1 MSLSKNKLS
10 FCTCWC
16 VRTATTGL
24 VSMGPLGLTTGR
36 GRKFKLSRA
45 SMAWALPILLGS
57 SEAALRGNFL
67 KKTAGIEFNNR
78 GSADQLQET

>member
-1 MSLSKNKLS
+1 
-10 FCTCWC
+10 
-16 VRTATTGL
+16 
-24 VSMGPLGLTTGR
+24 
-36 GRKFKLSRA
+36 
-45 SMAWALPILLGS
+45 MAWALPILLGS